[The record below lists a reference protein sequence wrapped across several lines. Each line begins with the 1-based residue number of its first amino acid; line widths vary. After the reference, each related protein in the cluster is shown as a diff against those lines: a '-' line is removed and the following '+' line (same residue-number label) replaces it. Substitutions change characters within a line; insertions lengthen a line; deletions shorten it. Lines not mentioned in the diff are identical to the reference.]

1 MLFLGEQIQGKIL
14 VQAFIMLAMGSG
26 GIKLSLKKKI

>member
-1 MLFLGEQIQGKIL
+1 MLFLGEQIQWKIL
-14 VQAFIMLAMGSG
+14 VQALIMLAMGGG